1 MGLGYGL
8 VLVLWLGHGRRAP
21 GWVHA
26 CLRLM
31 RMPSVR
37 SLLAFY
43 ALCNPLHARCTPPT
57 GGDGVHV
64 AAHAPPRA
72 RAASA
77 VPAPQPARR
86 RVRGTPRRSPAA
98 RGRPAWR
105 GPRRLPR
112 PGGAMP
118 GRSEACTAAPQA
130 AAAAAASVDRRA
142 QLQLQRQPQPSSFL
156 LAASAAAAAASAAA
170 VAAAAVARQ
179 EAGGLAR
186 REAGGLARRTRPCR
200 VTGRSRA
207 RRTYT

>member
-1 MGLGYGL
+1 MGYGL

-37 SLLAFY
+37 SLHAFY

-105 GPRRLPR
+105 VPRRLPR

-130 AAAAAASVDRRA
+130 AAAAASVDRRA

-156 LAASAAAAAASAAA
+156 LAALTVAAAAAASASA
-170 VAAAAVARQ
+170 VAAAVARRA
-179 EAGGLAR
+179 AGGRAR
-186 REAGGLARRTRPCR
+186 RARPCR
-200 VTGRSRA
+200 VACRSRA